1 MTSISSTD
9 SWDSVDENEDEN
21 VPHIV
26 NVDENLTVTV
36 MTALVF
42 MNMIKDKEIINY
54 SNQRPID
61 EDHIK
66 NTLLPG
72 IRKSKTCL
80 GSILIAKYK
89 DRNIIMNGQ
98 HRTETFK
105 QMSND
110 ELKEIN
116 VILEYRKVNKKSELS
131 KLYNDS
137 NCHILIT
144 IQKLDKKQTE
154 LMEDIMEE
162 WNTPKKEFIRPK
174 DRRGNRIDS
183 RELLNKIQTTIN
195 FDFDKKRF
203 IEIMK
208 KINTQ
213 YCNMCYETA
222 QNHSKTLTEKQ
233 WRKAVDDNFGI
244 GIDYKMTFVDQ
255 IRKELIS

>member
-9 SWDSVDENEDEN
+9 SWDSVDENEDEDI
-21 VPHIV
+21 PHIV
-26 NVDENLTVTV
+26 NVDENLTVNV

-42 MNMIKDKEIINY
+42 MNMIRDKEIINY
-54 SNQRPID
+54 SKQRPID
-61 EDHIK
+61 EEHIK

-80 GSILIAKYK
+80 GSILIAQYK
-89 DRNIIMNGQ
+89 DKNIIMNGQ

-116 VILEYRKVNKKSELS
+116 VILEYRRVNRKSELCE
-131 KLYNDS
+131 LYNDS
-137 NCHILIT
+137 NCHMLVT
-144 IQKLDKKQTE
+144 IQKLDQKQAE
-154 LMEDIMEE
+154 LMDDIMQE
-162 WNTPKKEFIRPK
+162 WPKFIRSK
-174 DRRGNRIDS
+174 QRSVNRIDS
-183 RELLNKIQTTIN
+183 RILLKKIQTTIN
-195 FDFDKKRF
+195 FDFDKERF

-213 YCNMCYETA
+213 YCNMCYEAA
-222 QNHSKTLTEKQ
+222 QNYSKKLNEEQ
-233 WRKAVDDNFGI
+233 WRKAVNENFGI